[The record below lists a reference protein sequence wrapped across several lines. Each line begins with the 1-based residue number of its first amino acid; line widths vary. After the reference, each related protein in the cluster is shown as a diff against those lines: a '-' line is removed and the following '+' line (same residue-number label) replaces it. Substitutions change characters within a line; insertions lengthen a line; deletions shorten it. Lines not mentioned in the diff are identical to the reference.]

1 MWNGSKIYSKVILK
15 SYPHLVDIFNVLFS
29 PNIRTLVNK
38 NAWKVLRSVGWYVV
52 VMGCVCVF
60 NIDYIKEAMKL
71 VNEYGQWG
79 ANFKCL

>member
-1 MWNGSKIYSKVILK
+1 M
-15 SYPHLVDIFNVLFS
+15 
-29 PNIRTLVNK
+29 
-38 NAWKVLRSVGWYVV
+38 GWYVV